1 MNVKLKEIS
10 RVAAMIDK
18 LYKLLFE
25 NSVVRF
31 LRYVATWHQH
41 RATIKYL
48 YTLTDRELKDVG
60 INRNEIVDL
69 IFRKDDLE
77 KHKHD

>member
-1 MNVKLKEIS
+1 MIGKL
-10 RVAAMIDK
+10 R
-18 LYKLLFE
+18 KLLLE
-25 NSVVRF
+25 NCVTRF
-31 LRYVATWHQH
+31 LRYAATWHKH

-48 YTLTDRELKDVG
+48 YSLSDRELRDVG

-77 KHKHD
+77 KYKK